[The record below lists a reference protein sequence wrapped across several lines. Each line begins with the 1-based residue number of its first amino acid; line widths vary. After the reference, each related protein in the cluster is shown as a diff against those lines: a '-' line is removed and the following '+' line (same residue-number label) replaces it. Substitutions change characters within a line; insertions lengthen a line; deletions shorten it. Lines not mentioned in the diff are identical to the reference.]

1 MAIRFL
7 NPTLINQIAAG
18 EVIERPASAIKEMVE
33 NALDAGATKIE
44 VMVRDGGR
52 SHMIV
57 SDNGSGMGQDDLAL
71 AIERHATSKIP
82 DEDLFNIRTMG
93 FRGEALP
100 SIGAVS
106 RLTITSRQKDSDSAW
121 QITVQGGV
129 KSDVIPA
136 SLSCGTTVEV
146 RDLFFA
152 TPARL
157 KFLKSPTTELNHI
170 EDMLQSLALAHP
182 HVHFSLHDG
191 DKKIFAYLPND
202 QRLSSIFGKDFMD
215 NAIEVSGERE
225 GFAIKGWISIPTY
238 NKSNSLYQYLYVNGR
253 PVKDKILT
261 STIRVAYQDYLASNR
276 FPVVCLFLSSPPD
289 EVDVNVHPAKAEVR
303 FRDSQRVRG
312 FIISALRQALDQ
324 GAQRTSTT
332 IAAQAISTLQEA
344 VRPAM
349 AYNAPQRALSAYPPA
364 SSQRLNL
371 APRAASQFHEV
382 LKPLYAKPPIEIP
395 VREETQE
402 HLYPLGMAK
411 AQIHETFIIAENSDE
426 LIIVDQHAAHERL
439 VYEKMKQQLE
449 AGTVPAQALLIPEV
463 IECDENQ
470 IILLGPYLDQ
480 LTQFGFAIEVYAK
493 SLVVREVP
501 TLLIKINLG
510 AFFKDM
516 MDEIKVH
523 NHNLILHETFNEIL
537 ADKAC
542 RNSIRSGR
550 KLSHEEMNALLR
562 QMEETPYSGQCNHGR
577 PTYVKLNKQDLE
589 KLFERR

>member
-33 NALDAGATKIE
+33 NALDAGSTKIE

-52 SHMIV
+52 SHMV
-57 SDNGSGMGQDDLAL
+57 VQDNGLGMSREDLTL

-82 DEDLFNIRTMG
+82 DEDLFNIKTMG

-106 RLTITSRQKDSDSAW
+106 RLTITSRQKESDSAW
-121 QITVQGGV
+121 QITVQGGE

-170 EDMLQSLALAHP
+170 EDIVQCLALAHP

-191 DKKIFAYLPND
+191 EKKILAYPPHD
-202 QRLSSIFGKDFMD
+202 QRISHIFGKDFME
-215 NAIEVSGERE
+215 NAIEVYGERE
-225 GFAIKGWISIPTY
+225 GFCLKGWVSIPTY

-253 PVKDKILT
+253 PVKDKLLT

-276 FPVVCLFLSSPPD
+276 FPLVCLFLTCPPD

-303 FRDSQRVRG
+303 FRDSQRIRG
-312 FIISALRQALDQ
+312 FIISALKHALDQ

-332 IAAQAISTLQEA
+332 IAAQAITTLQEA
-344 VRPAM
+344 ARSPVLTSPRPA
-349 AYNAPQRALSAYPPA
+349 PA
-364 SSQRLNL
+364 TSYTPSPSQRLPLN
-371 APRAASQFHEV
+371 RASQFHEV
-382 LKPLYAKPPIEIP
+382 LKPLYAKPAIELPVKELNPDPI
-395 VREETQE
+395 
-402 HLYPLGMAK
+402 YPLGVAK
-411 AQIHETFIIAENSDE
+411 AQVHDTFIIAENPDE

-439 VYEKMKQQLE
+439 VYEKFKQQLDN
-449 AGTVPAQALLIPEV
+449 GSLSSQALLIPEV
-463 IECDENQ
+463 IGWDDHQ
-470 IILLGPYLDQ
+470 SALLNPYLDQ
-480 LTQFGFAIEVYAK
+480 LKKYGFAIDVFAG
-493 SLVVREVP
+493 SLVIREVP
-501 TLLIKINLG
+501 TLLTKINLS

-516 MDEIKVH
+516 IDEIKVH
-523 NHNLILHETFNEIL
+523 NHNIILHETFNEIL

-542 RNSIRSGR
+542 RNSIRAGR
-550 KLSHEEMNALLR
+550 KLSIEEMNALLR

-589 KLFERR
+589 KLFERS